1 VHPDVG
7 GRKRP
12 AACLWLL
19 DGRTIDDDERLDRI
33 DSRCRPRTDE
43 DGAQVMRI
51 FIRVIDIAFGPV
63 VIEEAMR
70 REMAVNDI
78 RMPAVVI
85 AARMDMLRRERQA
98 HDTHQCQAAD
108 HSTGQAV

>member
-1 VHPDVG
+1 MR
-7 GRKRP
+7 GRKVY
-12 AACLWLL
+12 
-19 DGRTIDDDERLDRI
+19 DDERLDRI
-33 DSRCRPRTDE
+33 ESRRRLRADE

-51 FIRVIDIAFGPV
+51 LIRVIDIAFGPV
-63 VIEEAMR
+63 VIEEVVR

-78 RMPAVVI
+78 RMPAVVV
-85 AARMDMLRRERQA
+85 AARMDVLRRERQA